1 MSKKLL
7 KIKIQ
12 TKPVLKE
19 GPSNVDT
26 LLLEFKKLSKAFIQ
40 SSEAAQNART
50 AFKAFAKGTKL
61 PKRAAFMNLDPR
73 ALKTVGEA
81 LDDAVKEVP
90 KVLDRAEDIFK
101 ETLRNTD
108 VVKRADDA
116 DAVLS
121 GLKAMKKR
129 LAKIANTDG
138 LNLTSK
144 RKAIETIRKIETKID
159 VIEGLRDS
167 SISYISSASRR
178 AKQAAN
184 SIEDL
189 PSKLPNPQKVNDL
202 GEEGAKKAMKE
213 VIEETGEEGAK
224 AAAKEDS
231 KWRKWLIGAGLL
243 ATATAMYKVGTKKAD
258 ADDKKPTPTPTPT
271 PGGGGSSSPG
281 QLAVQVTGIS
291 DEKTAIAEVQ
301 SILTELGFSIGDK
314 GLPGNVTPG
323 KYNANIAAEKGP
335 FMPQYNI
342 IGIYGPRTKQAV
354 KKFQEMFG
362 LKADGKVGTNT
373 WSKMMEFA
381 KSDKNE
387 RWQGGK
393 GYRSMVAQAIDLKE
407 KGGDKK
413 KDAIQEPSKAEKV
426 QAIRSIDALIKQLLD
441 GNGWQRIINSY
452 VEVQNIL
459 VTKLMNMMDASR
471 VSDAFKQNLR
481 KQVQKALPSIPEG
494 TPEERLKHAALTM
507 KSIPLSIK
515 TKTLNSIDSSIVG
528 KDIVEIILTVL
539 ERNIKEM
546 EAENKNLEE
555 SKKYDLDFSKWSK
568 IF

>member
-19 GPSNVDT
+19 GPSDVDT
-26 LLLEFKKLSKAFIQ
+26 LLLEFAKLSKAFIQ
-40 SSEAAQNART
+40 SSEAAQNARA

-61 PKRAAFMNLDPR
+61 PKRAAFMNLDPGT
-73 ALKTVGEA
+73 LKTVGDA
-81 LDDAVKEVP
+81 LDDAVKQVP

-224 AAAKEDS
+224 AAAEEGS
-231 KWRKWLIGAGLL
+231 SWRKWLIGAGLL

-271 PGGGGSSSPG
+271 PGGGGTTIGSYDLFN
-281 QLAVQVTGIS
+281 QLAVQVTGQKDVKEAVKMIQVMLVNLGYS
-291 DEKTAIAEVQ
+291 VKKGETD
-301 SILTELGFSIGDK
+301 SGFSPKKMLSVQLGA
-314 GLPGNVTPG
+314 
-323 KYNANIAAEKGP
+323 ANFKAA
-335 FMPQYNI
+335 
-342 IGIYGPRTKQAV
+342 GI
-354 KKFQEMFG
+354 
-362 LKADGKVGTNT
+362 DGKVGPGTQGAVIRFQKANGLKPDGLVGPNT
-373 WSKMMEFA
+373 YA
-381 KSDKNE
+381 KLVS
-387 RWQGGK
+387 
-393 GYRSMVAQAIDLKE
+393 IT

-413 KDAIQEPSKAEKV
+413 KAPEGKISSGQAKSAGKSIAEIV
-426 QAIRSIDALIKQLLD
+426 NELSRRGEQGGFQH
-441 GNGWQRIINSY
+441 IINAY
-452 VEVQNIL
+452 VEISRAL
-459 VTKLMNMMDASR
+459 VTKLMGGSGFDGDLSMAAGSE
-471 VSDAFKQNLR
+471 AGLR
-481 KQVQKALPSIPEG
+481 KLVQNVLPPMPAGAS
-494 TPEERLKHAALTM
+494 PEEKMNHA
-507 KSIPLSIK
+507 SE
-515 TKTLNSIDSSIVG
+515 TLMMLPIRIQNSTINSIDTGIKPKQIVQLAI
-528 KDIVEIILTVL
+528 KILNEKLKIDLSVPDAAD
-539 ERNIKEM
+539 KEDPT
-546 EAENKNLEE
+546 LEE